1 MNPRTRA
8 DVMTLAPEHD
18 TSHPFL
24 YARILGIFH
33 VDVVHNI
40 PGATTVPTSIEV
52 LWAHRFRI
60 DTSYRAGFKAKR
72 LHRLQ
77 FIPGDDPL
85 AFDLLNPDEVI
96 RGVHLIPAFAHG
108 RTHDLLQRSISPE
121 DDEEWFEEPDDDS
134 AGWRSIALEN
144 EKNHEDGEW
153 RYHYVN
159 IFVDRD
165 MYVRYVGGGVGHY
178 KVEIGEEPDL
188 ELPEEGADAA
198 DEADGLE
205 RELDEQPTAQSPS
218 LADGDEEPIVNDSG
232 SDSSRS
238 DGEGAE
244 EPSSEEDSVVD
255 GADDSDDDLGPEDGE
270 GFVNE
275 EDEEGYASL

>member
-18 TSHPFL
+18 TSHPFS

-52 LWAHRFRI
+52 LWVRRFRI

-85 AFDLLNPDEVI
+85 AFDFLNPDEVI

-159 IFVDRD
+159 MFVDRD

-188 ELPEEGADAA
+188 ELPEEGLMLQTRAMAWSA
-198 DEADGLE
+198 SWMNSQRLRVRALQMVT
-205 RELDEQPTAQSPS
+205 RSPLQTIRVLTQVARTVRALRSHPARRTARWMGRMTQMMT
-218 LADGDEEPIVNDSG
+218 
-232 SDSSRS
+232 
-238 DGEGAE
+238 
-244 EPSSEEDSVVD
+244 
-255 GADDSDDDLGPEDGE
+255 
-270 GFVNE
+270 
-275 EDEEGYASL
+275 